1 MPQLDL
7 ERNDGFQKAE
17 WRVQRFGWIV
27 WGLIVL
33 AALAGLLG
41 SGWLSDRNATAPDGS
56 LAVKY
61 DRFVHYHHPVQIE
74 LSLHAA
80 PKDGEWQV
88 TMDRSLLDRLQI
100 LRIEPEPE
108 HRVIADNAVTY
119 SFLAGDNVALG
130 KVVFHVEYERYGGA
144 QGSVFVAERSP
155 VSVNQFVYP

>member
-1 MPQLDL
+1 MPRLDL

-17 WRVQRFGWIV
+17 WRVQRLGWIV

-41 SGWLSDRNATAPDGS
+41 SGWLSERNLTASDGS

-74 LSLHAA
+74 LSMNTA
-80 PKDGEWQV
+80 PTDGEWQV
-88 TMDRSLLDRLQI
+88 TVDRSLLDRLQI

-108 HRVIADNAVTY
+108 RRVIAENAVVY
-119 SFLAGDNVALG
+119 SFLADANVALG

-144 QGSVFVAERSP
+144 QGGVSIAGRLP
-155 VSVNQFVYP
+155 VVVKQFVYP